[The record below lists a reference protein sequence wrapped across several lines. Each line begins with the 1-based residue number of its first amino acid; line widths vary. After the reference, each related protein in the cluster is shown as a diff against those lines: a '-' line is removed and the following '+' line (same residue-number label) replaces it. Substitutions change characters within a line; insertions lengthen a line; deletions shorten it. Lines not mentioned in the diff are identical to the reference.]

1 MPAALI
7 VQRNIMLQRTNQL
20 DRRAHAAGLTLWG
33 ACCARSALPH
43 GFIAPARYI
52 KRLLSKPRRSS
63 VTEETMSEGLNWPE
77 ELAAL
82 AGERAMQPFLLA
94 DAAVFVLS
102 DDGARLLH
110 ASPAGAAL
118 LSPGFTSAAA
128 ARLAL
133 LAGGLAP
140 LGGLR
145 LERLEFAAADGPL
158 PLTCACRL
166 IRLRSGGTAL
176 MVGVLPPPGGLPAP
190 AAAPP
195 AGREAAPEEAE
206 ALFPEPVAPDVPAAM
221 SAAPASIAVPADEP
235 VPAPAAP
242 LPARL
247 RILWETDAA
256 GRLTRLSP
264 NLALA
269 FGSEAEGQM
278 LGRSWGDLIGQRLAD
293 PEGAL
298 AAALAGGSTWTAV
311 PTLWRIGGSREA
323 YRVAMSGAASG
334 PALREG
340 RPGGLLASGFAMV
353 ATARREPWPAPEAEE
368 EEAAPVDA
376 APADATPEDSGS
388 VETLPSDAA
397 ASALSAPAGRA
408 PAQDELDLWRREAEA
423 DQPPPRIPVRAEP
436 AAPAAPGNVV
446 RLPLQEGLAP
456 AAPNALSR
464 NERNAFREIARALSA
479 RLEGEHAARV
489 AALGPA
495 EPTGEAAGKDH
506 PPEAPAE
513 PPHADRAPPEAADM
527 EPRADASSEIE
538 PVDAAPDHEDAGSAA
553 IEAADADA
561 GAPSETSPPPA
572 AFEASHEPANDDVAD
587 ELTTETQAPAE
598 SVVAAVEEETVQKP
612 APAALDDALPPETA
626 ALADAEHD
634 SHASDENVQD
644 AGSLDTAGD
653 GGADAPEAEAEDEEA
668 DVGTVAGD
676 SAPQPLHPVH
686 AAPSAS
692 IIPLQVAAR
701 AMQEAGFQDMVDR
714 LPIGVLVMQE
724 ERVVFA
730 NRTLLDLLDYAS
742 VAELAE
748 AGVDRIFAVG
758 HPERAAGVVTLRQR
772 DGGHEPVD
780 ARLSSMT
787 WRGEPATLISFRRAV
802 ETADQARIDALKLD
816 VAKAQGEK
824 RELSAILDTATDGVA
839 TLDERGRILSLNR
852 SAEALFGYD
861 QREVVGDN
869 FTLLLAPE
877 SHLTALDYLQGLKGD
892 GVASLLNDGREVI
905 GRVRQGGRIPLFMT
919 MGRVSDGEER
929 RYSIV
934 LRDMTSWKQA
944 EAELVEARKAAER
957 ASAQKSD
964 VLAKISHEIRTPL
977 NAIIGFTEVM
987 SEERFGP
994 IGNERYKEYLTD
1006 IHQSGAYLI
1015 SLVNDLLD
1023 LAKIEAGKMDLNFT
1037 SVSLN
1042 EVATTGVA
1050 LLQPEAARQRVVLR
1064 TGLQPKLPPVV
1075 ADERSIRQIV
1085 INVLSNAVKFTDAG
1099 GQVIISTALGDRGEV
1114 ILRVRDTGI
1123 GMTEKEL
1130 AQAMEPFR
1138 QVAAT
1143 RRGSGTGLGLPIT
1156 RALVEANKGALAI
1169 TSVKNEGTLV
1179 EITFPPQRVLAS

>member
-1 MPAALI
+1 
-7 VQRNIMLQRTNQL
+7 
-20 DRRAHAAGLTLWG
+20 
-33 ACCARSALPH
+33 
-43 GFIAPARYI
+43 
-52 KRLLSKPRRSS
+52 
-63 VTEETMSEGLNWPE
+63 MSEGLNWPE

-94 DAAVFVLS
+94 DAALFVLS

-110 ASPAGAAL
+110 ASPAGAGL
-118 LSPGFTSAAA
+118 LSPGFTPSAAG
-128 ARLAL
+128 RLAL

-145 LERLEFAAADGPL
+145 LERLEFAAADGL
-158 PLTCACRL
+158 LQLTCACRR
-166 IRLRSGGTAL
+166 IRLRSGEAAL
-176 MVGVLPPPGGLPAP
+176 MVGVLPPPGGLPEP
-190 AAAPP
+190 
-195 AGREAAPEEAE
+195 RSAPEADDESAASRNVASMNVASGNVASGDTASGNADAE
-206 ALFPEPVAPDVPAAM
+206 AMDATLAD
-221 SAAPASIAVPADEP
+221 PASTPTPREDITPREE
-235 VPAPAAP
+235 PAPAAP

-264 NLALA
+264 NLAMA
-269 FGSEAEGQM
+269 FGDEAEGQM
-278 LGRSWGDLIGQRLAD
+278 LGRRWGDLIGLRLAD

-298 AAALAGGSTWTAV
+298 AAALAGGSTWNAV
-311 PTLWRIGGSREA
+311 PTLWRISGSREA
-323 YRVAMSGAASG
+323 YRVAMSGAPSG
-334 PALREG
+334 PSLREL
-340 RPGGLLASGFAMV
+340 RPGGVLASGFAMV
-353 ATARREPWPAPEAEE
+353 ATTRRESWPVPDADEDETQAAADAPPAH
-368 EEAAPVDA
+368 V
-376 APADATPEDSGS
+376 APADVAPADFGS
-388 VETLPSDAA
+388 AGTAPSDAA
-397 ASALSAPAGRA
+397 ASTIPAPAGLA

-423 DQPPPRIPVRAEP
+423 DQPPPRIPKRDD
-436 AAPAAPGNVV
+436 AAAKPAPGNVV

-479 RLEGEHAARV
+479 RLEGEQAARI

-495 EPTGEAAGKDH
+495 ERTGETAGEDQ
-506 PPEAPAE
+506 PPVAPAE
-513 PPHADRAPPEAADM
+513 SPHAEPAPPEAADFDPRGEISNDV
-527 EPRADASSEIE
+527 EPIETASDDH
-538 PVDAAPDHEDAGSAA
+538 DAAPA
-553 IEAADADA
+553 
-561 GAPSETSPPPA
+561 A
-572 AFEASHEPANDDVAD
+572 AFEAGHEPANNDVAD
-587 ELTTETQAPAE
+587 DLIVEGQSHAE
-598 SVVAAVEEETVQKP
+598 AGLAAVEEETVLRP
-612 APAALDDALPPETA
+612 APPAMDDAPPPETI
-626 ALADAEHD
+626 ALADAEQD
-634 SHASDENVQD
+634 VPALAPDDDARD
-644 AGSLDTAGD
+644 AGSLEGAGD
-653 GGADAPEAEAEDEEA
+653 GGADAPEAEAEDEESNGEA
-668 DVGTVAGD
+668 IGD
-676 SAPQPLHPVH
+676 DIAPQPLQPVA

-692 IIPLQVAAR
+692 VIPLHMAAR

-780 ARLSSMT
+780 ARLSAMT

-824 RELSAILDTATDGVA
+824 RELAAILDTATDGVA

>member
-1 MPAALI
+1 M
-7 VQRNIMLQRTNQL
+7 
-20 DRRAHAAGLTLWG
+20 G
-33 ACCARSALPH
+33 
-43 GFIAPARYI
+43 
-52 KRLLSKPRRSS
+52 
-63 VTEETMSEGLNWPE
+63 EGLNWPE

-110 ASPAGAAL
+110 ASPAGATL
-118 LSPGFTSAAA
+118 LAPGFTPAAA
-128 ARLAL
+128 ARLAQ

-158 PLTCACRL
+158 ALTCACRR

-190 AAAPP
+190 RPAP
-195 AGREAAPEEAE
+195 EAAIESADQSVSGEAAHEHAVSANADAE
-206 ALFPEPVAPDVPAAM
+206 AMDVTRAGPAPGFSEVRP
-221 SAAPASIAVPADEP
+221 SREE
-235 VPAPAAP
+235 PAPAAP

-269 FGSEAEGQM
+269 FGRDAEGQM
-278 LGRSWGDLIGQRLAD
+278 LGRSWGDLIGLRLAD

-298 AAALAGGSTWTAV
+298 AAALAAGSTWTAV
-311 PTLWRIGGSREA
+311 PTLWRIAGSREA

-340 RPGGLLASGFAMV
+340 RPGGVLASGFAMV
-353 ATARREPWPAPEAEE
+353 ATARREPWPAPDAEE
-368 EEAAPVDA
+368 SETPADIAVADAPPAHVAPVDAAPVDA
-376 APADATPEDSGS
+376 APAGAID
-388 VETLPSDAA
+388 
-397 ASALSAPAGRA
+397 ASAGRS

-423 DQPPPRIPVRAEP
+423 DQPPPRLPVREEP
-436 AAPAAPGNVV
+436 APPASPGNVV
-446 RLPLQEGLAP
+446 RLPLHEGLVH
-456 AAPNALSR
+456 AAPTALSR

-479 RLEGEHAARV
+479 RLDGEQAARIT
-489 AALGPA
+489 ALGSA
-495 EPTGEAAGKDH
+495 ERTGEAAGEDQ
-506 PPEAPAE
+506 PPGES
-513 PPHADRAPPEAADM
+513 PHAASAPPEAADIEM
-527 EPRADASSEIE
+527 SETALDDH
-538 PVDAAPDHEDAGSAA
+538 DAAPA
-553 IEAADADA
+553 
-561 GAPSETSPPPA
+561 A
-572 AFEASHEPANDDVAD
+572 AFEAGNEPASDDVAD
-587 ELTTETQAPAE
+587 DLTTEARSEAGAG
-598 SVVAAVEEETVQKP
+598 VAAVEEESVEEP
-612 APAALDDALPPETA
+612 APAAMDDAPPPETVT
-626 ALADAEHD
+626 LADAEQEVPAD
-634 SHASDENVQD
+634 DGAPEE
-644 AGSLDTAGD
+644 GSQEGFAEGSGD
-653 GGADAPEAEAEDEEA
+653 RGADAPGIEAGDDEA
-668 DVGTVAGD
+668 DVETI
-676 SAPQPLHPVH
+676 APQPHQPVA

-692 IIPLQVAAR
+692 VIPLQVAAR

-730 NRTLLDLLDYAS
+730 NRTLLDLLDYGS

-787 WRGEPATLISFRRAV
+787 WRSDPATLISFRRAV

-1042 EVATTGVA
+1042 EVATAGVA